1 MNTTKAW
8 VIHPADGDP
17 RTAGPTELELEDIP
31 LGAPG
36 DGEVLVEPLYG
47 SWEHNMTHALARR
60 PVDVCRARGEDTVV
74 LGNSGVGRVLAGG
87 PGTTLREGALC
98 LFALP
103 HRFDSFGYPTHLMGF
118 DLPGRHGIL
127 ARRGIWKETDLV
139 PLPAPTRHSL
149 PQWAAFGVRYLTAWS
164 SWKVAYGAWRL
175 QMSEDDQDVP
185 FVWAWGGGTSLATVQ
200 LARYFRARTA
210 IISGMAERL
219 ELAATLGITP
229 IDRRPFKELA
239 RDEDRLARDPD
250 YARRYAA
257 AEDAFLQIVRAHT
270 DNLGASI
277 FIDYI
282 GTPVIHATV
291 RALAR
296 QGVIATAGWLEGK
309 DVKLVRAF
317 ECIKRHTHVH
327 THGYRRSEV
336 VPAMQFGEQ
345 RGWMPVLGDRVQIYA
360 FDDIP
365 RLASDFADGKI
376 ASYFPIY
383 QINPV

>member
-1 MNTTKAW
+1 MTTTKAW
-8 VIHPADGDP
+8 VIHRAAGDP
-17 RTAGPTELELEDIP
+17 RTAGPTELQLEDLA

-47 SWEHNMTHALARR
+47 SWEHNMTHALDRR
-60 PVDVCRARGEDTVV
+60 PVDVCRARGDDTVV
-74 LGNSGVGRVLAGG
+74 LGNSGVGRVLQGG
-87 PGTTLREGALC
+87 PNTTLREGELC

-103 HRFDSFGYPTHLMGF
+103 HKFDRFGYPIQLMGF
-118 DLPGRHGIL
+118 DLPGTRGIL
-127 ARRGIWKETDLV
+127 ARRGIWKQTDLV
-139 PLPAPTRHSL
+139 PLPAASRHSL

-164 SWKVAYGAWRL
+164 SWRVAYGAWRL
-175 QMSEDDQDVP
+175 QMSEDDQKVP
-185 FVWAWGGGTSLATVQ
+185 YVWAWGGGTSLATVQ
-200 LARYFRARTA
+200 LAQHFEARTA
-210 IISGMAERL
+210 IISGVPERL
-219 ELAATLGITP
+219 ALAARLGITP
-229 IDRRPFKELA
+229 IDRRPFMDLA
-239 RDEDRLARDPD
+239 RDDERLARDPG
-250 YARRYAA
+250 YALRCAA
-257 AEDAFLQIVRAHT
+257 AEDAFLELVRAHT

-282 GTPVIHATV
+282 GTPLIHATV

-309 DVKLVRAF
+309 EIKLVRAF

-336 VPAMQFGEQ
+336 VPAMQFGED
-345 RGWMPVLGDRVQIYA
+345 RGWMPVLGDTRIYA
-360 FDDIP
+360 FDEIP
-365 RLASDFADGKI
+365 QLARDFAAGKI